1 MQQTGNAKNFNDIAT
16 LGLSEKEE
24 LKALIGE
31 LVDSLG
37 RQAAEKDFQKDAL
50 ERVCDKLGVDKKIV
64 KQMATTRY
72 ADSYEKKSE
81 EQQAFLD
88 AYEQLFKV
96 SDE

>member
-1 MQQTGNAKNFNDIAT
+1 MNTQGNAKNFNDIAT
-16 LGLSEKEE
+16 LGSDQKKE
-24 LKALIGE
+24 LKNLIGE
-31 LVDSLG
+31 LVDSMG

-64 KQMATTRY
+64 KQIASTRH

-81 EQQAFLD
+81 AQQDFLD